1 MTDLRARVAEP
12 ADTSR
17 IEALITEM
25 FRDLGT
31 TAVPPFWHASLR
43 AALTDRLGR
52 DVAAFVTV
60 DGADLPVAVAIGV
73 VDQRLPS
80 PRRPTGRIGYVEW
93 LATDGE
99 QRRRGAARMALVAL
113 LHWFDGQEI
122 TTVDVHASEAA
133 RPLYLDLGFVA
144 PAAMPLRRSR

>member
-1 MTDLRARVAEP
+1 
-12 ADTSR
+12 
-17 IEALITEM
+17 M

-31 TAVPPFWHASLR
+31 TAVPALWYASLR

-93 LATDGE
+93 LATDPE
-99 QRRRGAARMALVAL
+99 QRRRGAARMALIAL
-113 LHWFDGQEI
+113 LHWFDGQGI

-133 RPLYLDLGFVA
+133 RPLYLDLGFAA

>member
-1 MTDLRARVAEP
+1 MTDLRARVAEL
-12 ADTSR
+12 ADTPR
-17 IEALITEM
+17 IEVLITEM

-31 TAVPPFWHASLR
+31 TAVPALWRASLG

-52 DVAAFVTV
+52 DAAAFVTV

-93 LATDGE
+93 LATDPG

-113 LHWFDGQEI
+113 LDWFDGQGI

-133 RPLYLDLGFVA
+133 RPLYLDLGFAA